1 MKQDIKAK
9 KFKRKPELLEEDIIS
24 CSQFSVLQ
32 LQDLQDISESF
43 SQHSLQEEK
52 EEEVGSRPSTYRKQP
67 LNKPMS
73 QRSRRRRV
81 EEKREILQQ
90 WAKEEGVSVTVLL
103 GLFLYLENWNGGNK
117 NLASIGWK
125 IFLEEAVVGMSRV
138 RLEEAIWLMERSGM
152 SQVVYLELRLR
163 LKDRIYFPPVMHVRA
178 ENQRP

>member
-1 MKQDIKAK
+1 
-9 KFKRKPELLEEDIIS
+9 
-24 CSQFSVLQ
+24 
-32 LQDLQDISESF
+32 
-43 SQHSLQEEK
+43 
-52 EEEVGSRPSTYRKQP
+52 
-67 LNKPMS
+67 MS

-163 LKDRIYFPPVMHVRA
+163 LKDRIYFPSVMYVRA
-178 ENQRP
+178 ENQRHQPALQIYRHGVKAPLL

>member
-81 EEKREILQQ
+81 EEKREIL
-90 WAKEEGVSVTVLL
+90 
-103 GLFLYLENWNGGNK
+103 
-117 NLASIGWK
+117 
-125 IFLEEAVVGMSRV
+125 
-138 RLEEAIWLMERSGM
+138 
-152 SQVVYLELRLR
+152 
-163 LKDRIYFPPVMHVRA
+163 
-178 ENQRP
+178 